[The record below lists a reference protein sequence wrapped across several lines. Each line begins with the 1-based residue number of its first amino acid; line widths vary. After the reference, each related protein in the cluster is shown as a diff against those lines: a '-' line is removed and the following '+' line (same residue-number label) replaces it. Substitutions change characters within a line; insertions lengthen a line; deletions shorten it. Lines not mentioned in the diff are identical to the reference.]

1 MTKRLFIVFEGLD
14 GSGLST
20 QAKLLYKHLSKK
32 NLVLLTKEPSNS
44 TVGKLIRT
52 ELKKSHVNHRW
63 LQLLYV
69 TDRKEHVSKV
79 ILPALNHEKI
89 VICDRYVLSS
99 LAFGSIKTKL
109 DYLKKLNSSFPK
121 PDITLLLKVPAK
133 ICVKRIKKTR
143 GSFELFEHEKTLKNV
158 WYTYQ
163 ELAKKDKTIVI
174 IDGARSKK
182 EVFKTVKEVL
192 GKTFDYL

>member
-1 MTKRLFIVFEGLD
+1 MTEGKFIVFEGLD

-20 QAKLLYKHLSKK
+20 QAKLLYTHLSKK

-69 TDRKEHVSKV
+69 TDRKEHISKV
-79 ILPALNHEKI
+79 ILSALNHGKI
-89 VICDRYVLSS
+89 GVCDRYVLSS

-109 DYLKKLNSSFPK
+109 EYLKKLNSSFPK
-121 PDITLLLKVPAK
+121 PDITLLLKVPVK
-133 ICVKRIKKTR
+133 VCLKRIKKTR
-143 GSFELFEHEKTLKNV
+143 GSFELFENEKTLKNV

-163 ELAKKDKTIVI
+163 ELAKKDKTIVV
-174 IDGARSKK
+174 IDGTKSKR
-182 EVFKTVKEVL
+182 EVFKKVL
-192 GKTFDYL
+192 KIFSQKFDFR